1 MKLKKNKYILL
12 GNTGRSNSPSVE
24 HLDFYKYLNLY
35 ARVVHLYNLPNI
47 KTRHKDID
55 IIVIRENLEG
65 EFSGVEHEIV
75 DGVFESIKIITKE
88 NSLRIAEYAF

>member
-1 MKLKKNKYILL
+1 M
-12 GNTGRSNSPSVE
+12 
-24 HLDFYKYLNLY
+24 
-35 ARVVHLYNLPNI
+35 PNI

>member
-1 MKLKKNKYILL
+1 M
-12 GNTGRSNSPSVE
+12 
-24 HLDFYKYLNLY
+24 
-35 ARVVHLYNLPNI
+35 PNI

-75 DGVFESIKIITKE
+75 DGAFESIKIITKE